1 MLKQRRKTIA
11 LICMI
16 LIGIL
21 GSFVF
26 ANQSKV
32 VYAKDY
38 NVNPNTLSVK
48 CQLSTNAKATDDTTK
63 MRLVSTISEA
73 EVEKLSYVGFEIEF
87 LADGDATAVTMLDLN
102 NTVYAGITIDSTD
115 AQGVSYDFTPKVFDM
130 ESKYFS
136 TCTVSGIPQAYFDN
150 GVLIKP
156 FVVERG
162 LNPNVAQ
169 NRSYGEHRY
178 VKIMDVL
185 STEDKIMSVPVLGN
199 YSDESNVQ
207 LAGNSCTVREKYFD
221 GTYTHVRIAQDSTQ
235 LASVTTITV
244 GDKTATYRNLYS
256 ETAVDTS
263 WHTDGTG
270 GVIVTEGDLYGF
282 QRLSAQGERFADET
296 VYLATDIDLN
306 PSWTASAIAPTNTWT
321 PVLNFTG
328 TFDGGGRTIKGIYVS
343 GESQVEK

>member
-221 GTYTHVRIAQDSTQ
+221 GTYTSTVYKNSEGQ
-235 LASVTTITV
+235 FVIPLSDLSDEELQITLAS
-244 GDKTATYRNLYS
+244 NLFPD
-256 ETAVDTS
+256 E
-263 WHTDGTG
+263 
-270 GVIVTEGDLYGF
+270 EL
-282 QRLSAQGERFADET
+282 RFCRWR
-296 VYLATDIDLN
+296 I
-306 PSWTASAIAPTNTWT
+306 NT
-321 PVLNFTG
+321 LHN
-328 TFDGGGRTIKGIYVS
+328 YA
-343 GESQVEK
+343 